1 MGNLSGPLQL
11 APLPP
16 GHQSL
21 EPKQAG
27 RIFCLHPL
35 RLLPCCHLDR
45 KWNRLGS
52 DVPYVARFPSS
63 SESNDPP
70 NLVSASISYFKPV
83 KVCGASSVAS
93 LPKVYWVLIALEL
106 YVFIL
111 QIVHHYTHARFRRKH
126 NLPSFTLVKT
136 LYNDGYI
143 YYISVLHL
151 RMFTCLVWEFGPG
164 SLWYAGGQLE
174 FSMTVALASRF
185 HLHLRRAAL
194 GPTYT
199 GVSYDITDQ
208 FAGKKGAKQYS
219 MSTGTTTTA
228 TTATTTTAA
237 LDDGIPVPLSTI
249 TRSTGA
255 GVGSLGVTMATRSGE
270 TDSSGNKREG
280 GGEDRRIRFSYSE
293 QRPVEVSWGQEEEG
307 APRRSVTLRR
317 LSGGLFGRTKETKNV
332 DTERRGI
339 ERSQD
344 GRRSGSQEETVE
356 RRRISKT
363 YFDAVPLERGDLE
376 NPPVFTTSSAPTRTE
391 TSRETGVPGN
401 MANWNPEER
410 VTYEF
415 DIGWDGDSNYL
426 KSGTKDSQHPKR
438 GLHAVAASKIGDV
451 LSNLGGSSSSSR
463 HGRQDEDQ
471 IGDHRNAR

>member
-1 MGNLSGPLQL
+1 
-11 APLPP
+11 
-16 GHQSL
+16 
-21 EPKQAG
+21 
-27 RIFCLHPL
+27 
-35 RLLPCCHLDR
+35 
-45 KWNRLGS
+45 
-52 DVPYVARFPSS
+52 
-63 SESNDPP
+63 
-70 NLVSASISYFKPV
+70 
-83 KVCGASSVAS
+83 
-93 LPKVYWVLIALEL
+93 
-106 YVFIL
+106 
-111 QIVHHYTHARFRRKH
+111 
-126 NLPSFTLVKT
+126 
-136 LYNDGYI
+136 
-143 YYISVLHL
+143 
-151 RMFTCLVWEFGPG
+151 MFTCLVWEFGPG

-293 QRPVEVSWGQEEEG
+293 QRPVEVSWGQGQGQEEEG